1 MGIFRRQ
8 HRRVIT
14 NETKTIQHY
23 FIFGK
28 YHTVKP
34 GQTIVVEKIE
44 EVDDL
49 SVFNV
54 FVDNCDGVLT
64 YVGYAEFGIKEN
76 EPYFAIKKYITDGGV
91 EKWAFAN
98 CRFMSCCW
106 DKRETYNYC
115 M

>member
-1 MGIFRRQ
+1 VGILRRLYKLTK
-8 HRRVIT
+8 I
-14 NETKTIQHY
+14 NETETIQHY

-28 YHTVKP
+28 YYTAKP
-34 GQTIVVEKIE
+34 GQTIVVERIE
-44 EVDDL
+44 EIDDL

-64 YVGYAEFGIKEN
+64 YVGYADYGVKEN
-76 EPYFAIKKYITDGGV
+76 EPYFAIKKYITDGMV

-98 CRFMSCCW
+98 CRFMSCRW
-106 DKRETYNYC
+106 DKRGTYNYC